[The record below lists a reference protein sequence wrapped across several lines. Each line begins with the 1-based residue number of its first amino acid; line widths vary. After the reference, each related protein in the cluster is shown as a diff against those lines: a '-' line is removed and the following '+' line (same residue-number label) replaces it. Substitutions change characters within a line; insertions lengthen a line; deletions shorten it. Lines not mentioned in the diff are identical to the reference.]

1 MSTPKK
7 LGTIKKISLREAWKH
22 EATEFTPWLAQSEN
36 LDKLADELGLAEL
49 TCVATEDYVGD
60 FKLDILA
67 NDGTDKV
74 IIENQLEETDHRHL
88 GQIIAYA
95 AGVGAKKVIWVAESF
110 RPEHSS
116 ALQFLNENTTEEIAF
131 FGIKIEL
138 WRIGDSEMA
147 PKFEIIVKPD
157 SWTKASRSSAKVA
170 SESSPTKK
178 LQLKFWNSLVK
189 ALAKLAPNLRPHA
202 PTACH
207 WLTLAIG
214 RSGFIISITANT
226 RDERIGVEI
235 YISDEESKSH
245 FAALKNKEK
254 EIESKLGFQLDWQE
268 LPDAHACRIVT
279 WLSGATIED
288 ETKWPKYQEWIA
300 QRLVK
305 IDSVFRPIIKNLP

>member
-7 LGTIKKISLREAWKH
+7 LGMIKKISLREAWKH

-36 LDKLADELGLAEL
+36 LDRLADELGLAEL
-49 TCVATEDYVGD
+49 TCVATEHYVGD

-95 AGVGAKKVIWVAESF
+95 AGVGAKKIIWVAESF

-131 FGIKIEL
+131 FGVKVEL

-157 SWTKASRSSAKVA
+157 SWAKVSRTNAKIA
-170 SESSPTKK
+170 SESSPTKL
-178 LQLKFWNSLVK
+178 LQLKFWHSLVK
-189 ALAKLAPNLRPHA
+189 ALSKFSPNLKPYT

-207 WLTLAIG
+207 WLSLSIG
-214 RSGFIISITANT
+214 RSGFHVSVTANT
-226 RDERIGVEI
+226 RDERIGVEV
-235 YISDEESKSH
+235 YINNEDSKEH
-245 FAALKNKEK
+245 FAALKNQEK
-254 EIESKLGFQLDWQE
+254 AIESKLGFQLDWQE
-268 LPDAHACRIVT
+268 LPDAHACRIAT
-279 WLSGATIED
+279 WLPDASIED
-288 ETKWPKYQEWIA
+288 ETKWPKYHEWIA
-300 QRLVK
+300 KRLVK